1 MSIGTLSVVEHH
13 VRIDDH
19 VRLHTQVFVPEYS
32 TLCQHAWLGPNVV
45 LTNALYPKHPD
56 VKENLVGPMVRE
68 HAKIG
73 ANATLLPGVTI
84 GEAAL
89 VGAGSVVTNDV
100 DARTIVAGNPAR
112 FVRPIDY

>member
-1 MSIGTLSVVEHH
+1 
-13 VRIDDH
+13 
-19 VRLHTQVFVPEYS
+19 
-32 TLCQHAWLGPNVV
+32 
-45 LTNALYPKHPD
+45 
-56 VKENLVGPMVRE
+56 MVRE

-100 DARTIVAGNPAR
+100 DARTIVAVNPAR